1 MQRFILVIIAIFTA
15 SLVSAQ
21 TAVLSGT
28 VTDKDD
34 LPIIGATVIV
44 DGAAIGAATD
54 LEGKYRVDGIPV
66 GDVKVKF
73 SFIGLK
79 PQFHPFTFKEGGVL
93 TFDVQLLEDRLLLDQ
108 VVVVGYGTTQKRDV
122 AGSISSISV
131 KEIEK
136 SPQTSIDQTLQGQ
149 AAGVSVT
156 SQNGIAGSAV
166 KINIRGTNSIAAGS
180 QPLVVVDG
188 IPITTGSFDPGN
200 LGSGSN
206 ALSDINPND
215 IESIDILKDAA
226 ATAIYGS
233 RGANGVVLITTK
245 KGKDGKA
252 SINVGYKYGIVNETN
267 RMDFLSAQE
276 HLALRDQARTDAGQ
290 DPEDQ
295 SAGVGGG
302 LNRAEADSIA
312 ANGGTD
318 WVDRVLR
325 TGEVHEV
332 TLSIAG
338 GSEKTKYYI
347 GGTYYH
353 QDGFLAG
360 NTFDRLSARVNLDNK
375 VGKILRIGSNIG
387 LTYTKNDRVR
397 TGEAG
402 GLGAAQLLLPY
413 IPVEDEQ
420 GEFYQEVFNPVWALD
435 NQSFVANNIRTIGSV
450 YGDLNLHKNLVFHTD
465 IGVDFLNIQEDEFNY
480 RNVNDPASTSSAWDR
495 TTRVVNWT
503 NSNYL
508 TYDNTWKENHYFKGM
523 VGQSAQR
530 MTTSGFGL
538 FGYDFPNDH
547 LTGPADAPQENQSG
561 YSYEQ
566 EQSLLSYFARFNYKL
581 NQKYLFNVSLRGD
594 GSSKFGPDNKW
605 GFFPAGSVG
614 WVISDENF
622 MKGSK
627 AVPYLKLSTS
637 YGFSGNDQIPNYA
650 FQSLYSTGF
659 DYADTSGIQPTQLA
673 NPQLRWEKSEQLDVN
688 LDYAFANSRIFGSIT
703 YYQKQS
709 SDLLLFLSLPTSS
722 GYSGVW
728 QNVGV
733 VKNWGIEFS
742 LTTKNINKKFKWQT
756 SLNVA
761 MNRNTVLD
769 AASLPPD
776 AFESG
781 QPGEGRV
788 IEGHPVGQSFLVEFA
803 GVQAQDGQIGK
814 FDIDGNAVVDGS
826 GNLQMI
832 DVAGGT
838 ELFYDINGNE
848 MTFEDPTGGD
858 FYGLHRKPMGSPLPD
873 FYGGITN
880 TLSFAGVELSFLISG
895 AYGNT
900 IYDDAAKT
908 QIGSWQNNAQR
919 REILDA
925 WSLDNPDTDVPGLNN
940 YTAVNSSRF
949 LYDASYIRLRS
960 ITLGY
965 DLPAKVLAK
974 MKLSKMRIYVQGGNL
989 WTFSAFPGWDP
1000 EVLRNVDPNS
1010 QAGNVSF
1017 AGPYL
1022 GTPQARTINI
1032 GFQIGI

>member
-1 MQRFILVIIAIFTA
+1 MQKILSFLI
-15 SLVSAQ
+15 
-21 TAVLSGT
+21 AVLMYSSATAQDATLTGILI
-28 VTDKDD
+28 DKDD
-34 LPIIGATVIV
+34 LPIIGATVILE
-44 DGAAIGAATD
+44 GTSIGSATD
-54 LEGKYRVDGIPV
+54 LDGKYIIKGIPV
-66 GDVKVKF
+66 GEANVKF

-79 PQFHPFTFKEGGVL
+79 SQVHPFTFIAGKTITHSL
-93 TFDVQLLEDRLLLDQ
+93 QLLEDRLLLDQ
-108 VVVVGYGTTQKRDV
+108 VVVVGYGTTLKRDV

-206 ALSDINPND
+206 VLSDINPND

-245 KGKDGKA
+245 KGKAGKA

-276 HLALRDQARTDAGQ
+276 HLALRNQARIDAGL
-290 DPEDQ
+290 DPEAEGA
-295 SAGVGGG
+295 SVGGG
-302 LNRAEADSIA
+302 LTRREADSIA
-312 ANGGTD
+312 GSGGSD
-318 WVDRVLR
+318 WVDRMLR
-325 TGEVHEV
+325 TGEIHEV
-332 TLSIAG
+332 TLSVAG
-338 GSEKTKYYI
+338 GSETTKYYV
-347 GGTYYH
+347 GGSYYH

-360 NTFDRLSARVNLDNK
+360 NTYDRMNARVNLDNN
-375 VGKILRIGSNIG
+375 VGKILRVGSNMG

-413 IPVEDEQ
+413 IPVEDQ
-420 GEFYQEVFNPVWALD
+420 NGAYYQDVFNPVWALE
-435 NQSFVANNIRTIGSV
+435 NQSFVANNIRTIASLYADV
-450 YGDLNLHKNLVFHTD
+450 NLHKNLVFHSD
-465 IGVDFLNIQEDEFNY
+465 FGIDFLNIQEDEFNY

-495 TTRVVNWT
+495 TTRVINWT

-508 TYDNTWKENHYFKGM
+508 TYSNTWKEIHYFKGM
-523 VGQSAQR
+523 VGQSSQR
-530 MTTSGFGL
+530 SKTTGFGL
-538 FGYDFPNDH
+538 TGYDFPNDY
-547 LTGPADAPQENQSG
+547 LTNPSDAPAENQSG

-566 EQSLLSYFARFNYKL
+566 AQSLLSYFARFNYKL
-581 NQKYLFNVSLRGD
+581 NNKYLFNVSLRGD
-594 GSSKFGPDNKW
+594 GSSKFGPNNKW

-627 AVPYLKLSTS
+627 AVPYLKLSAS
-637 YGFSGNDQIPNYA
+637 YGLSGNDQIPNYA
-650 FQSLYSTGF
+650 FQALYATGF

-673 NPQLRWEKSEQLDVN
+673 NPELRWEKSEQLDVN
-688 LDYAFANSRIFGSIT
+688 LDYAFANSRIFGSLT
-703 YYQKQS
+703 YYQKKS

-728 QNVGV
+728 QNVGAV
-733 VKNWGIEFS
+733 QNWGIEFS

-756 SLNVA
+756 SLNLA

-769 AASLPPD
+769 AAGLPPD

-788 IEGHPVGQSFLVEFA
+788 IEGYSVGQSFLVEFA

-814 FDIDGNAVVDGS
+814 FDINGDPVLNGS
-826 GNLQMI
+826 GNQVMI
-832 DVAGGT
+832 DVDGGT
-838 ELFYDINGNE
+838 ELFHDINGNV
-848 MTFEDPTGGD
+848 MTFNDPTGGD
-858 FYGLHRKPMGSPLPD
+858 FYGLHRKPMGSPLPL

-880 TLSFAGVELSFLISG
+880 TLSFAGVELSFLFSG
-895 AYGNT
+895 SYGNT

-908 QIGSWQNNAQR
+908 QVGSWQNNAQR

-925 WSLDNPDTDVPGLNN
+925 WSPTNTNTDVPGLNN

-960 ITLGY
+960 ITLAY
-965 DLPAKVLAK
+965 DIPKKALEKI
-974 MKLSKMRIYVQGGNL
+974 KLSKFRIYVQGGNL
-989 WTFSAFPGWDP
+989 WTFTNFPGWDP

-1022 GTPQARTINI
+1022 GTPQAKTISF